1 MTTFSRFLV
10 RVSTVFAFVTLA
22 IVSGLAGAQTAGAP
36 IPIRIGIQA
45 QTSWLLYAA
54 KELQLF
60 EKAGLA
66 PTYVKFTTG
75 AQSIP
80 AMQSRSIDVGSPGIT
95 PFVAGLAQGVNWKVI
110 GVDTELPG
118 AEGFLARKD
127 TSIRTLEDLKGKTI
141 GVARGST
148 SYYGLLAALKKKGI
162 NKDQVKLLQMGPP
175 EQLAALLNN
184 NIDAVAVWEP
194 WLQKMMAETGARMI
208 GMEADYGVYTALA
221 VYAAHGDFLKENPEA
236 VKRFLRALLAAYD
249 YVQKNGP
256 GVAVDAVVSAMGIT
270 KDLGNIMYKEASA
283 PNVRRWSDP
292 KYQYSVVKGAAFSK
306 NAQEMADFLFD
317 EQIITKKVDV
327 VSNFDDS
334 LIAEVIK
341 TAAR

>member
-1 MTTFSRFLV
+1 MITISCFLV
-10 RVSTVFAFVTLA
+10 RVSTILTFLTLA
-22 IVSGLAGAQTAGAP
+22 VASGLSGAQTAGAP

-66 PTYVKFTTG
+66 PTYVQFTTG

-110 GVDTELPG
+110 GIDTQLSA

-127 TSIRTLEDLKGKTI
+127 TNIKTLEDLKGKTI

-194 WLQKMMAETGARMI
+194 WMQKMMAETGARMI

-221 VYAAHGDFLKENPEA
+221 IYAARSEEA
-236 VKRFLRALLAAYD
+236 HV
-249 YVQKNGP
+249 
-256 GVAVDAVVSAMGIT
+256 
-270 KDLGNIMYKEASA
+270 
-283 PNVRRWSDP
+283 
-292 KYQYSVVKGAAFSK
+292 
-306 NAQEMADFLFD
+306 
-317 EQIITKKVDV
+317 
-327 VSNFDDS
+327 
-334 LIAEVIK
+334 
-341 TAAR
+341 